1 MSHDHSNGSTSRTP
15 PSAALSDLL
24 SVIGSTTHA
33 SKKDSSL
40 DALVLLRKRVQG
52 QLSAKELALAF
63 RFHPHS
69 LPVKI
74 FVTEW
79 LSDQVKAADTVSPP
93 ITAILELSKVSV
105 QLNLN
110 RQETEEWATMLSSL
124 CTLTDSCL
132 GAVRRLAKTV
142 LADFLEDHAFMAL
155 VSVILDSG
163 VRVFKHI
170 DRTQSKRERTEGYT
184 KWSQRTLNLTKNFQE
199 FVTDQLQQ
207 DAELRSRAKDLT
219 ISVCNMLIRYANE
232 ARTEYAY
239 LNFALKCIVA
249 MVPNC
254 EENRPI
260 RLDVTRLISCEA
272 IKKNHPEIQLEII
285 KFVGAVEDIV
295 VSSLLGSADA
305 SDDDKL
311 AVIHEFAVT
320 PGPRFAFD
328 SVEPLSEYEWGV
340 GRLKFLLKTL
350 SMFDELSATLQ
361 LQLYPQELTPHD
373 TLLGKI
379 VDCVEFISVGE
390 FVPVTID
397 GAGQESGDLYFRI
410 LSELCTFA
418 FLLQP
423 KQFARLQVDLIG
435 FVIGRSELWSLIA
448 TDWWICA
455 AERLGQAYTTKQVQV
470 LMEMMISLPVGR
482 TSQKIGDLIGSLLP
496 LLDDQAQLLIAQRL
510 IALLDKWP
518 GECTHPL
525 LSCFPYDRLSRSE
538 LDMIVS
544 RCTDEWRLAC
554 DLLTDERLV
563 LEAFYAMHPYI
574 ACLASIFQSGPRRL
588 ALSDDTRHSLVTWS
602 VEILGG
608 VHELLALVKG
618 NKAALHK
625 ISCTIEDITTL
636 LCAMQPLQLTEI
648 SRVIN
653 AVVSWETLPPDSRP
667 LSKVSLAK
675 FLASCASS
683 AGPEIVA
690 EFQSLYSNLLRDSEW
705 TVIHASLI
713 SLVLFVNET
722 KHPQVADNLIPGS
735 LRDTVLKLVEHDKQR
750 KGFVADD
757 SQSFWSGLEVRMRQL
772 RSQRLCSGTVSDMQS
787 SHALPPSSTAC
798 ISALESVARYLESHA
813 GNTECDD
820 NVFMSRLNTELA
832 RLQRLSHMD
841 L

>member
-1 MSHDHSNGSTSRTP
+1 M
-15 PSAALSDLL
+15 
-24 SVIGSTTHA
+24 
-33 SKKDSSL
+33 
-40 DALVLLRKRVQG
+40 
-52 QLSAKELALAF
+52 
-63 RFHPHS
+63 
-69 LPVKI
+69 
-74 FVTEW
+74 
-79 LSDQVKAADTVSPP
+79 
-93 ITAILELSKVSV
+93 AILELSKVPIKAFSALRDISASVSV

-110 RQETEEWATMLSSL
+110 RQETEEWAT
-124 CTLTDSCL
+124 
-132 GAVRRLAKTV
+132 
-142 LADFLEDHAFMAL
+142 
-155 VSVILDSG
+155 
-163 VRVFKHI
+163 HI

-272 IKKNHPEIQLEII
+272 IKKNHPEIQQEII

-379 VDCVEFISVGE
+379 IDCAEFISVGE
-390 FVPVTID
+390 FVPVTMD
-397 GAGQESGDLYFRI
+397 GAGQESGDLYFRV

-418 FLLQP
+418 LLLQP
-423 KQFARLQVDLIG
+423 KQFARLQVDMIG
-435 FVIGRSELWSLIA
+435 LVIGRSELWSLIA
-448 TDWWICA
+448 TDWWICS
-455 AERLGQAYTTKQVQV
+455 AERLGQAFTTKQVQV
-470 LMEMMISLPVGR
+470 LMEM
-482 TSQKIGDLIGSLLP
+482 
-496 LLDDQAQLLIAQRL
+496 LLIAQGL

-525 LSCFPYDRLSRSE
+525 LSCFP
-538 LDMIVS
+538 
-544 RCTDEWRLAC
+544 
-554 DLLTDERLV
+554 
-563 LEAFYAMHPYI
+563 
-574 ACLASIFQSGPRRL
+574 Q
-588 ALSDDTRHSLVTWS
+588 SLVTWG

-608 VHELLALVKG
+608 VHELLVLVKG

-625 ISCTIEDITTL
+625 ISYTIEDITTL

-648 SRVIN
+648 SRVTN
-653 AVVSWETLPPDSRP
+653 AVVSWETLPLDSRP

-683 AGPEIVA
+683 AAPEIAA
-690 EFQSLYSNLLRDSEW
+690 ELQSLYSNLLRDSEW

-722 KHPQVADNLIPGS
+722 KHPHVADNFIPGS

-787 SHALPPSSTAC
+787 SHAIPSSSTAC
-798 ISALESVARYLESHA
+798 ISVLESVARYLESHA

-820 NVFMSRLNTELA
+820 SEFMSRLNTELA
-832 RLQRLSHMD
+832 RLQRLTHMD